1 MLRKK
6 AETSGKTF
14 LNISSFQILVMF
26 RRGLFYSYLSI
37 YLRFFL
43 GLSVTE
49 TTLFA
54 SLPMIVNVL
63 SQTFVWGKISDKFQ
77 LRRTLII
84 IGEVSAAILTSIVW
98 YIHILPSSK
107 YAAGYV
113 LIFGM
118 TIIEIFWS
126 MSNVAWSALLS
137 DIYPSDQRAGLQ
149 GKLASIGAVG
159 RFIGIIIG
167 GLLYDG
173 LAKYYDGWGF
183 HEGALFFIATGI
195 MLISTVPMLFV
206 PEGGAK
212 FQQHEEKNINSSRL
226 SIGDVWKNSASR
238 KYVIFLLAMAFINF
252 GVNSITLLKSQY
264 LMLEEGF
271 NVSSRV
277 LSYILSMS
285 TAAIFSIGLFI
296 KTLSQRMK
304 DETLLILGGIIS
316 IVYLAGFVLARDLAT
331 IYLSDFLGGAAMVI
345 IMASSYSYASK
356 LIPPEK
362 RGKQFAWFNATFFL
376 SWGLPGTIITGP
388 LVDKLIKS
396 GYPQAFSYRM
406 AFITAAVMVVIGTIV
421 LILNFRMKKN
431 RVAAI

>member
-1 MLRKK
+1 MMTIK
-6 AETSGKTF
+6 AGADGKTF

-49 TTLFA
+49 TTLYA

-84 IGEVSAAILTSIVW
+84 IGEISAAILTSIVW
-98 YIHILPSSK
+98 YVHTVPGSK

-113 LIFGM
+113 LIIGM

-137 DIYPSDQRAGLQ
+137 DIYPAEQRAGLQ
-149 GKLASIGAVG
+149 GRLASIGAVG
-159 RFIGIIIG
+159 RFLGIIIG

-173 LAKYYDGWGF
+173 LAKYYEGWGF

-195 MLISTVPMLFV
+195 MLISTVPMFFV
-206 PEGGAK
+206 PEGGVK
-212 FQQHEEKNINSSRL
+212 YQNPDKTDNISNIATDNHPVSH
-226 SIGDVWKNSASR
+226 
-238 KYVIFLLAMAFINF
+238 KYIIFLLAMAFINF

-264 LMLEEGF
+264 LTLEEGF

-277 LSYILSMS
+277 LSYIEHSRYL
-285 TAAIFSIGLFI
+285 FS
-296 KTLSQRMK
+296 RP
-304 DETLLILGGIIS
+304 
-316 IVYLAGFVLARDLAT
+316 VYQV
-331 IYLSDFLGGAAMVI
+331 
-345 IMASSYSYASK
+345 
-356 LIPPEK
+356 
-362 RGKQFAWFNATFFL
+362 
-376 SWGLPGTIITGP
+376 
-388 LVDKLIKS
+388 
-396 GYPQAFSYRM
+396 AFTPNER
-406 AFITAAVMVVIGTIV
+406 
-421 LILNFRMKKN
+421 
-431 RVAAI
+431 

>member
-1 MLRKK
+1 MMTIK
-6 AETSGKTF
+6 AGADGKTF

-49 TTLFA
+49 TTLYA

-84 IGEVSAAILTSIVW
+84 IGEISAAILTSIVW
-98 YIHILPSSK
+98 YVHTVPGSK

-113 LIFGM
+113 LIIGM

-137 DIYPSDQRAGLQ
+137 DIYPAEQRAGLQ
-149 GKLASIGAVG
+149 GRLASIGAVG
-159 RFIGIIIG
+159 RFLGIIIG

-173 LAKYYDGWGF
+173 LAEYYEGWGF

-195 MLISTVPMLFV
+195 MLISTVPMFFV
-206 PEGGAK
+206 PEGGVK
-212 FQQHEEKNINSSRL
+212 YQNPDKTDNISNIATDNHPVSH
-226 SIGDVWKNSASR
+226 
-238 KYVIFLLAMAFINF
+238 KYIIFLLAMAFINF

-264 LMLEEGF
+264 LTLEEGF

-285 TAAIFSIGLFI
+285 TVAIFLVGLFI
-296 KTLSQRMK
+296 KSLSRRMK
-304 DETLLILGGIIS
+304 DETLLILGSLIS
-316 IVYLAGFVLARDLAT
+316 IVYLSGFVLAQNLAT
-331 IYLSDFLGGAAMVI
+331 IYLSDFLGGTAMVI
-345 IMASSYSYASK
+345 INASSYSYASK
-356 LIPPEK
+356 LIPPDK

-376 SWGLPGTIITGP
+376 SWGLPGTLMTGP
-388 LVDKLIKS
+388 LVDKLIAG
-396 GYPQAFSYRM
+396 GYSQIFSYRM
-406 AFITAAVMVVIGTIV
+406 SFALAAAMVIIGTVV
-421 LILNFRMKKN
+421 LFLNFRMKKN
-431 RVAAI
+431 RILTT